1 MFGKKF
7 QKLLLKN
14 TFAIV
19 APAIAV
25 FLVLSFL
32 LLRYPVFD
40 RIESYDI
47 SGVADYNGKLQ
58 LMYDTDTTLVEY
70 QTENLYYTGYDY
82 YIDGKLKGAYYYNLD
97 SKYMNFFIIK
107 TDNPKLFIAEHK
119 VKGKIIEDNIS
130 VKHIAE
136 KMASATGLSED
147 MVENYYSQLVISE
160 IDYPTAYIVLVYV
173 LCLSPV
179 IACGLII
186 LYTLLIII
194 NPAMHSQSEQLAN
207 YGNIKY
213 VIKDLNRELRRN
225 LVYKRNNVYIT
236 DNYIVISHFLKTE
249 VVKLDMIKY
258 LSKNIVDK
266 KVGIGKTEEVYRI
279 TMSNPG
285 ILFYEV
291 DFYDEEFVDQ
301 VVAHIRGVYPS

>member
-7 QKLLLKN
+7 EKLLLKN
-14 TFAIV
+14 TFAMV

-40 RIESYDI
+40 KIENYDI
-47 SGVADYNGKLQ
+47 SGVADYHGKLQ
-58 LMYDTDTTLVEY
+58 LLYDTDTRLVEY
-70 QTENLYYTGYDY
+70 EVQDLYYTGYDY
-82 YIDGKLKGAYYYNLD
+82 YIDGRLEGAYYYNMD

-107 TDNPKLFIAEHK
+107 TDNPKLFIEDYK
-119 VKGKIIEDNIS
+119 IKGKIIKDNIS
-130 VKHIAE
+130 VKHIVE
-136 KMASATGLSED
+136 KMASTSGMSED
-147 MVENYYSQLVISE
+147 LVEDYYSQLVISE
-160 IDYPTAYIVLVYV
+160 LDYPTAYIALVYV

-179 IACGLII
+179 IVCGLII
-186 LYTLLIII
+186 LYTLMILI

-213 VIKDLNRELRRN
+213 VIKELNRELRRN

-236 DNYIVISHFLKTE
+236 DNYIVVSHFLKTE

-258 LSKNIVDK
+258 LSKNLVDK
-266 KVGIGKTEEVYRI
+266 KVGMGKTEEVYRL

-285 ILFYEV
+285 LLFYEV